1 MTNFDYLSPFFKN
14 GKTCIL
20 AYDHGFE
27 HGILDFNE
35 RNIDP
40 NYVIDLAVAINFS
53 GVVLQKGVAEKYY
66 SGTNYEKQIP
76 LIIKLNGKT
85 NLLKTNDPYASSNC
99 SVSYAKELGA
109 KAVGYTIYLGSKYEA
124 QMFQEFGKI
133 EEEAHRLNLGVIAWL
148 YPARAQ
154 DLKNFQFN
162 GYLGRLGLELGAD
175 LIKVK
180 YSNFKAMKKLV
191 QAAGQTKVV
200 LSGGEKLSEKQF
212 LLRLEEVLKA
222 GCCGV
227 TIGRNVWQRD
237 DALEFANQIQK
248 IIFS

>member
-1 MTNFDYLSPFFKN
+1 MTNIDYLSPFFNN
-14 GKTCIL
+14 GKTCL
-20 AYDHGFE
+20 MAYDHGLE
-27 HGILDFNE
+27 HGIADFNE
-35 RNIDP
+35 KNIDP
-40 NYVIDLAVAINFS
+40 NYVLDLAVAINFN
-53 GVVLQKGVAEKYY
+53 GIVLQKGVAEKYY

-85 NLLKTNDPYASSNC
+85 SLLKTGDLYAASNC

-109 KAVGYTIYLGSKYEA
+109 KAIGYTIYLGSKYEA

-133 EEEAHRLNLGVIAWL
+133 EEEAHKLGLGVIAWL
-148 YPARAQ
+148 YPTRDQ
-154 DLKNFQFN
+154 DLKSFQFN

-175 LIKVK
+175 LIKIK
-180 YSNFKAMKKLV
+180 YSNSRAIKKLV
-191 QAAGQTKVV
+191 QAAGCTKVV
-200 LSGGEKLSEKQF
+200 LSGGSQLPEKQF
-212 LLRLEEVLKA
+212 LSRLEETLKA

-237 DALEFANQIQK
+237 DALEFANKIQK